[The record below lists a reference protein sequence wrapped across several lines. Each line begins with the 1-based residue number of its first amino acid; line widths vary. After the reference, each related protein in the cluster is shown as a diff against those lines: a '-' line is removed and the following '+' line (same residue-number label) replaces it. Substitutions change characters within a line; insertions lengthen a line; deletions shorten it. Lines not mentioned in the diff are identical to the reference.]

1 MVKTWILEIRYNT
14 NHNVNTVL
22 VSKMVS
28 SFKLL
33 IEGQLMRAFVF
44 ESDFNPVPLT
54 WSLM

>member
-22 VSKMVS
+22 VSEMVS
-28 SFKLL
+28 SLKLL

-44 ESDFNPVPLT
+44 ESDFNIVPLT